1 MSTGKFTTLARPY
14 ALAAFEYATAKNAL
28 LEWDTMLKNGAT
40 MVQDPT
46 MSLLLTR
53 PDMTQQ
59 MLQSIV
65 TDVLSKVLNQDM
77 QHFIALLCLHRRL
90 AILPD
95 IARLFA
101 KYRAAQEKILT
112 VNVIAATELDQT
124 FKRTLHQR
132 LMEHFKQDV
141 SPIYEVDPAIIG
153 GLIVRAGDRVIDGSI
168 RGKLNRLL
176 ESL

>member
-65 TDVLSKVLNQDM
+65 TDVLS
-77 QHFIALLCLHRRL
+77 
-90 AILPD
+90 
-95 IARLFA
+95 
-101 KYRAAQEKILT
+101 
-112 VNVIAATELDQT
+112 
-124 FKRTLHQR
+124 
-132 LMEHFKQDV
+132 
-141 SPIYEVDPAIIG
+141 
-153 GLIVRAGDRVIDGSI
+153 
-168 RGKLNRLL
+168 
-176 ESL
+176 